1 MEYKQHR
8 QQNTATATDTIM
20 RTNTKT
26 SIEAEY
32 WRSRLEAMNP
42 DGRTGATES
51 VNVAG
56 LNCWDVDGL
65 ECCMD
70 SSSLQLHGIA

>member
-8 QQNTATATDTIM
+8 QQNTATATDTMM

-26 SIEAEY
+26 SIEAGY
-32 WRSRLEAMNP
+32 RSSSLGGMNP

-51 VNVAG
+51 VDVAG
-56 LNCWDVDGL
+56 LNRWDVDGL

>member
-8 QQNTATATDTIM
+8 QQNTATATDTMM

-26 SIEAEY
+26 SIRAEV
-32 WRSRLEAMNP
+32 WRPGLDGLNP
-42 DGRTGATES
+42 EDRTRATES
-51 VNVAG
+51 LDVAG
-56 LNCWDVDGL
+56 LNRLDVACL

-70 SSSLQLHGIA
+70 SSSLQLH